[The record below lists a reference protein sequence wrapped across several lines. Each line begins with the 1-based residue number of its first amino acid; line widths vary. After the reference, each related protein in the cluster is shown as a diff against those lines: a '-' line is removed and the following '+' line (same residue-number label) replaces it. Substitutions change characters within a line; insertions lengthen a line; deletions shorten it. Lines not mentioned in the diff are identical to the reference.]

1 MMQVQ
6 EASVLEP
13 RASSSVRLRT
23 HAAVLR
29 VAGGWGL
36 GFLAILLLLL
46 IRNEFTSWL
55 WMLLV
60 AFTLYGGFKLLT
72 VLRLD
77 GKCLRRLSGGRLAA
91 YLLLW
96 PGMRPQSFFR
106 EAATTATDER
116 RLWLPGVGY
125 VVLGMVLL
133 WSGVTGLLPAGIGI
147 WVGMFGFVFLLHFGL
162 FDLLA
167 SLWRQL
173 GVPVERLFDNPWC
186 SRSLTE
192 FWGSRW
198 NRSFSAL
205 SRDLILRPLARLT
218 GARWAGARTRHQ
230 CSRSRRLRRAT
241 ALLRDPRFA
250 GTGGRRFTG
259 TTASTAASHTG
270 SRRDARR
277 RLRSATAAFSGS
289 LPDRGCLATAPGPW
303 SSWNELKLQ
312 RRSPCWRYLES
323 P

>member
-6 EASVLEP
+6 ETPVPVTP
-13 RASSSVRLRT
+13 RRGVPRGKHVAR
-23 HAAVLR
+23 R

-36 GFLAILLLLL
+36 LLLAILLLLL

-218 GARWAGARTRHQ
+218 GARWAGFAVFLFSGLVHELVISVPARGGYGGPLLYFVIQ
-230 CSRSRRLRRAT
+230 GLLVLAEGASRGRRLRRRHPILARGAT
-241 ALLRDPRFA
+241 LGAVFGLLPLLFPAPFRTGVVLPLLQALGVA
-250 GTGGRRFTG
+250 GM
-259 TTASTAASHTG
+259 S
-270 SRRDARR
+270 
-277 RLRSATAAFSGS
+277 
-289 LPDRGCLATAPGPW
+289 
-303 SSWNELKLQ
+303 
-312 RRSPCWRYLES
+312 
-323 P
+323 